1 MLAKSKLNSIENLVS
16 QAPIDMGISNAEFI
30 KTLKAREIWED
41 ERKFEEC

>member
-16 QAPIDMGISNAEFI
+16 QAPIDMEISNAEFI
-30 KTLKAREIWED
+30 KTLKAREISED